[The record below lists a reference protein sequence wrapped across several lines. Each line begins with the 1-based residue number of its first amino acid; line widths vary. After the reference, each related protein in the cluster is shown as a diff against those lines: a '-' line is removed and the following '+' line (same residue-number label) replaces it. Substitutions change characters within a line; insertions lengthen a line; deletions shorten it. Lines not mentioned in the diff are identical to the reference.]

1 MDRLIKKYSRK
12 LVSQKLCAE
21 GVPVFGVLDDVTRWN
36 SDADENE
43 ILDRVM
49 RGLSINS
56 ILFAPAAEPYCSIID
71 YLAEYSTDING
82 QIRPDD
88 TETRTFFHDIPVIKS
103 FTSDEILSGL
113 KKRKGVI
120 IPGHGIVTYGTV
132 TPEQAFVTFSSICF
146 TTFVKFMSDYY
157 YHFKGILRMKGSPEP
172 VFNKAVRWYRDS
184 LSAIN
189 SSPLINAPFKSG
201 EDVIQAIIETG
212 RLTVESG
219 MVDSFFGNISVKYGN
234 TIYISQ
240 TGSSLDELSGCID
253 PCPMDNSTTNA
264 ITASSE
270 FSAHKSLY
278 SLTERKSILH
288 GHPKFSVIMSMLC
301 DDILCA
307 NRGECHIKCS
317 RKRYIEDVPVVPGEI
332 GTGPDSLSRT
342 MPSAMKGRGVIV
354 WGHGLFTSGVE
365 DFTDAYKN
373 LVDIEKMCFEK
384 YLSLV
389 ER

>member
-1 MDRLIKKYSRK
+1 MHRLIDKYSRK
-12 LVSQKLCAE
+12 MVSQKICAE
-21 GVPVFGVLDDVTRWN
+21 GDPVFGVLDDATIWN
-36 SDADENE
+36 SSADEIE
-43 ILDRVM
+43 ILGRVM

-56 ILFAPAAEPYCSIID
+56 ILFSPAAEPYSSIID
-71 YLAEYSTDING
+71 YLAEFSTDING

-88 TETRTFFHDIPVIKS
+88 TETRTFLHNIPVVKT
-103 FTSDEILSGL
+103 FTADEILSGL

-132 TPEQAFVTFSSICF
+132 SPEQAFVTFSSICF
-146 TTFVKFMSDYY
+146 STFVKFMADYY
-157 YHFKGILRMKGSPEP
+157 YHAMGIIPMKGNPEP
-172 VFNKAVRWYRDS
+172 VFKKAVQWYRDS
-184 LSAIN
+184 LSSATN
-189 SSPLINAPFKSG
+189 SPSIKAPFDSV
-201 EDVIQAIIETG
+201 EDVIQAIIEAG

-240 TGSSLDELSGCID
+240 TGSSLDELAGCID
-253 PCPMDNSTTNA
+253 PCPLDNSTTNA

-278 SLTERKSILH
+278 NLTERKSILH

-301 DDILCA
+301 DDIPCV
-307 NRGECHIKCS
+307 NRGQCHIKCS
-317 RKRYIEDVPVVPGEI
+317 RKRHIEDIPVVPGEI
-332 GTGPDSLSRT
+332 GAGPDSLSCT

-354 WGHGLFTSGVE
+354 WGHGLFTAGAE
-365 DFTDAYKN
+365 DFTDAFKN
-373 LVDIEKMCFEK
+373 LVDIENMCFEK

-389 ER
+389 EK